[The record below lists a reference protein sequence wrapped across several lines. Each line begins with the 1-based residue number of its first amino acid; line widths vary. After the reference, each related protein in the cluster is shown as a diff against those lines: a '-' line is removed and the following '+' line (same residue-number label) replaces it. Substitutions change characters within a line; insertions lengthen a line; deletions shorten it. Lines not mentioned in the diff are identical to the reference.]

1 MIGPSSPYFVVVV
14 SLSRILIFATFM
26 TVASVLPILQAEW
39 RIGAARA
46 GAIVTAFMIA
56 YALSL
61 FLFGW
66 AADRIGTRQAIL
78 ISALGSAVASMAF
91 GLFARDWLS
100 TFLLYGLIGLCQGGV
115 YTPIIMLF
123 AEHTAPARRGRAMG
137 WLIASTSL
145 GYGFSLLLSGMVLNF
160 GGYRTV
166 FLVCG
171 FLPPLG
177 AAILAACIWNV
188 ETSAPVAVA
197 RPSLRAAFRGNRDAH
212 LLTAGYVA
220 HSWELLGSWAW
231 MPSFLAAASALAG
244 AGLVEASRFGASST
258 AIMHLL
264 GAVIA
269 FTMGALSDRLGRRFV
284 LVAVGGGSALLSLT
298 LGWLILIP
306 AGILLVLAAMQSL
319 LAIGDSPVLTTALTE
334 VTEPGSMG
342 AVLAVRAL
350 LGFGAGAMAPIAAG
364 FVHDLAV
371 GAALGPTAVWGLTFG
386 SLGIGGALALLCALA
401 LRRAVSRPGG

>member
-66 AADRIGTRQAIL
+66 AADWIGTRRAIL
-78 ISALGSAVASMAF
+78 VSAFGSALASMAF
-91 GLFARDWLS
+91 GLFARDWTSAL
-100 TFLLYGLIGLCQGGV
+100 FLYALIGLCQGGV
-115 YTPIIMLF
+115 YTPVIMLF
-123 AEHTAPARRGRAMG
+123 AEHTPPARRGRAMG

-145 GYGFSLLLSGMVLNF
+145 GYGFSLLLSGVALNF
-160 GGYRTV
+160 GGYQAV

-177 AAILAACIWNV
+177 AAILAASIWNIA
-188 ETSAPVAVA
+188 SRPPVAGG

-244 AGLVEASRFGASST
+244 AGLLEASRFGASST

-269 FTMGALSDRLGRRFV
+269 FSMGALSDRLGRRFV
-284 LVAVGGGSALLSLT
+284 LVAVAGGSALLSLT

-306 AGILLVLAAMQSL
+306 AAILLVLAAMQSL

-342 AVLAVRAL
+342 SVLAVRAL
-350 LGFGAGAMAPIAAG
+350 LGFGAGAIAPLAAG
-364 FVHDLAV
+364 FVHDVAV
-371 GAALGPTAVWGLTFG
+371 DAALGPMAVWGLTFG
-386 SLGIGGALALLCALA
+386 SLGIGGAIAVLCALS
-401 LRRAVSRPGG
+401 LRRGSSRPGG